1 MANTTIKADVLV
13 KNANIIT
20 IDPKQPRAESLA
32 IIGDKFVAVGRTDD
46 IENLAGPSTKIWDL
60 EGQTIIPG
68 LIDAHIHV
76 LSSGSRHVMCADCDQ
91 RSIDE
96 IIKALRERANIT
108 PVGEWV
114 QGFKFDDTKTKENRF
129 LTKWDLDKV
138 STKHPIFV
146 SHRAGHVYYVNSLG
160 LGLANI
166 DSTTPDPPGGRF
178 GRDPS
183 SGELNGVVYERAVEK
198 FRTELLPKTTSEIR
212 RDGIRLVNQM
222 FTEAGL
228 TSVHDAMTDSEDLA
242 SYQEARDSGDLT
254 LRVYALMHRDAFP
267 ALRDAGLKTGFGD
280 NQLRLGGIKMVSDG
294 AIASR
299 TAYLSEPYIGS
310 ETDRG
315 ILAMSPAETEEWVL
329 DIHRA
334 GFQVCV
340 HSNGDSAISM
350 VLDAYAKAQAAFP
363 RTNTRHRI
371 EHCTL
376 VNPAIIDQMKAL
388 GVIATPFCTYVYYHG
403 EKMRYYGDDRVNWM
417 FAQRS
422 FLDNGVISTGA
433 TDYPPGPFQ
442 PLMGIQSCVT
452 RTDMEGNEWGVN
464 QRISVEEALK
474 VYTLHGA
481 YASFEEDT
489 KGSIQAGKL
498 ADFVVLGQ
506 NPIDVDPLSIKD
518 IPIIKTVIGGKVVYS
533 Q

>member
-1 MANTTIKADVLV
+1 
-13 KNANIIT
+13 
-20 IDPKQPRAESLA
+20 
-32 IIGDKFVAVGRTDD
+32 
-46 IENLAGPSTKIWDL
+46 
-60 EGQTIIPG
+60 
-68 LIDAHIHV
+68 
-76 LSSGSRHVMCADCDQ
+76 
-91 RSIDE
+91 
-96 IIKALRERANIT
+96 
-108 PVGEWV
+108 
-114 QGFKFDDTKTKENRF
+114 
-129 LTKWDLDKV
+129 
-138 STKHPIFV
+138 
-146 SHRAGHVYYVNSLG
+146 
-160 LGLANI
+160 
-166 DSTTPDPPGGRF
+166 
-178 GRDPS
+178 
-183 SGELNGVVYERAVEK
+183 
-198 FRTELLPKTTSEIR
+198 
-212 RDGIRLVNQM
+212 
-222 FTEAGL
+222 
-228 TSVHDAMTDSEDLA
+228 
-242 SYQEARDSGDLT
+242 
-254 LRVYALMHRDAFP
+254 
-267 ALRDAGLKTGFGD
+267 
-280 NQLRLGGIKMVSDG
+280 
-294 AIASR
+294 
-299 TAYLSEPYIGS
+299 
-310 ETDRG
+310 
-315 ILAMSPAETEEWVL
+315 MSPAETEEWVM

-363 RTNTRHRI
+363 RANTRHRI

-376 VNPAIIDQMKAL
+376 VNQAIIDQMKAL

-452 RTDMEGNEWGVN
+452 RTDMEGNQWGVS

-474 VYTLHGA
+474 IYTLHGA

-489 KGSIQAGKL
+489 KGSIEAGKL